1 MNLLMLFNN
10 KRLVLTLKT
19 KGKRAVRKRSI
30 IISVSIA
37 VVLCFFFI
45 SFFRMKG
52 RLNDLEEHASDLAV
66 KATELS
72 EEVSQLNQLLL
83 DGDVDK
89 YVEDRARD
97 EDLGYVMPGERV
109 YYDLEVAE

>member
-1 MNLLMLFNN
+1 M
-10 KRLVLTLKT
+10 TLKT
-19 KGKRAVRKRSI
+19 KGEKTFRKRSV
-30 IISVSIA
+30 IISVSII

-45 SFFRMKG
+45 SFFRMKSQ
-52 RLNDLEEHASDLAV
+52 LNDLSEHAS
-66 KATELS
+66 ELS
-72 EEVSQLNQLLL
+72 DEAVELSNEVSELNRLLEE
-83 DGDVDK
+83 GDVDK